1 VIRRATRA
9 VVDDS
14 APQPSGPSEILL
26 RLDGVTVT
34 FGGVHA
40 VREVSL
46 TLRQG
51 EILSLVGPNGAGKTS
66 LLNAISGLV
75 RVGSGQMSYGDDQV
89 PLHKLPAHSRASLGI
104 ARTFQDTRLFEGL
117 TLLDQ
122 LLCGAYVH
130 SRYSLP
136 GTLIRTPG
144 VVGQER
150 ARTAEALGILD
161 RLGLLPYAA
170 APTSA
175 VPGSLARLGDVARAL
190 MTRPRLLLLDEIAA
204 GLTDDEKQNVVDVI
218 RGYQEEQGF
227 AVVLIEHDLNFIRA
241 LAENVVVLVEGQVLV
256 AGPTNDV
263 LDLPQVLAAYIGE

>member
-1 VIRRATRA
+1 V
-9 VVDDS
+9 VVDS
-14 APQPSGPSEILL
+14 ASHPSGPSEILL

-89 PLHKLPAHSRASLGI
+89 PLHKLPAHRRASLGI

-161 RLGLLPYAA
+161 RLGLLAYAA